1 MGGMCTSGILF
12 SHKNV
17 ILPLVT
23 TMGLEDIMLSEI
35 SQTEKDIPND
45 LTKKTKLKVTE
56 NRLEVARG
64 GEVRVGKMS
73 EGGSKGINFHL

>member
-12 SHKNV
+12 SHKNE

-23 TMGLEDIMLSEI
+23 MMGLEDIMLSEI

-56 NRLEVARG
+56 NRWRLPEG
-64 GEVRVGKMS
+64 VR
-73 EGGSKGINFHL
+73 